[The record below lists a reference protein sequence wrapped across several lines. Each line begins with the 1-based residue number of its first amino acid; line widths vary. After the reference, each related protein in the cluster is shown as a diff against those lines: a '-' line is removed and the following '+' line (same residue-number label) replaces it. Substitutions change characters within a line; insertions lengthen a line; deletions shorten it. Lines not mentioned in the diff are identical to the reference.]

1 MIRVNEAFRPQRVTG
16 QQRYATEVA
25 DRLLRAPD
33 VTGARPGGF
42 AGRRGATAW
51 AWTLAV
57 LPVRTRG
64 DVLLS
69 LTSRAPLGHPRH
81 VVTVHDLFV
90 LTNPEWYSRG
100 YVRTHAPVLRS
111 SLRGA
116 AAVLAVSEPVA
127 AQVRASGL
135 TSAEV
140 TVVPNAP
147 SDLFGEV
154 TADVATTVLDR
165 HGLTR
170 DRYLLTVGS
179 RDPRKNLRRLVDA
192 HAGLAPAVRR
202 AFPLVVVGGGHA
214 AFGDEGISLPDDVV
228 ELGYVSDAELAAL
241 YGSARAVVFPSLDE
255 GFGLPIVEAAAAG
268 ARLVA
273 SDIPAFSWIA
283 GDAMAT
289 VDPRST
295 DSIRAGLERVVD
307 DIDSVP
313 LLDVAAM
320 RSRFDWD
327 RSAATAL
334 DVCRS
339 VAGIR
344 A

>member
-16 QQRYATEVA
+16 QQRYATEIA
-25 DRLLRAPD
+25 DRLLCAPD
-33 VTGARPGGF
+33 ATGVRPS
-42 AGRRGATAW
+42 AAVGRRGATAW
-51 AWTLAV
+51 AWTLAA
-57 LPVRTRG
+57 LPLRARR

-69 LTSRAPLGHPRH
+69 LTSRAPLGHPHH

-100 YVRTHAPVLRS
+100 YVRTHAPVLRT

-135 TSAEV
+135 TSAAV

-147 SDLFGEV
+147 SAVFGAV
-154 TADVATTVLDR
+154 TADDAAAVLAR
-165 HGLTR
+165 HGLAQ
-170 DRYLLTVGS
+170 DGYLLTVGS
-179 RDPRKNLRRLVDA
+179 RDPRKNLRRLIDA
-192 HAGLAPAVRR
+192 HAQLGPAVRR

-214 AFGDEGISLPDDVV
+214 AFGDEGITLPADVL

-273 SDIPAFSWIA
+273 SDIPAFTWIA
-283 GDAMAT
+283 GGAMAT

-295 DSIRAGLERVVD
+295 SSIRAGLERVVD
-307 DIDSVP
+307 DIASVP
-313 LLDVAAM
+313 LLDVAEM
-320 RSRFDWD
+320 RTRFDWD

-334 DVCRS
+334 EVCRS
-339 VAGIR
+339 VAETR